1 MSASNSDYLAQI
13 IPILPVKD
21 VLEAL
26 EFYIKKLGFEL
37 VFIDEERQPRYA
49 GIRHNN
55 IALHLQ
61 RHEASEWEQDKNR
74 PMLRIQVQGIESL
87 YKKYQLMGV
96 FHNHTS
102 LEEKPW
108 GTLEFAFYDPFKNG
122 LIFYAE
128 A

>member
-49 GIRHNN
+49 GIRRNN

-61 RHEASEWEQDKNR
+61 WYEASEWEQDKNR

-87 YKKYQLMGV
+87 YKKY
-96 FHNHTS
+96 
-102 LEEKPW
+102 
-108 GTLEFAFYDPFKNG
+108 
-122 LIFYAE
+122 
-128 A
+128 